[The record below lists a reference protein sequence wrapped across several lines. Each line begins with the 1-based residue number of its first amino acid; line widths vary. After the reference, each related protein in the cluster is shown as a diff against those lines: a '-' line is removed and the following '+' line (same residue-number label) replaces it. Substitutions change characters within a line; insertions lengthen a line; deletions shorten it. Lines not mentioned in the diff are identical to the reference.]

1 MPGAAP
7 ARGVG
12 PEEGAFSFPPR
23 CVPFRPR
30 GTGWCPPTWERPP
43 TFLRPQ
49 FSANLP
55 GKHYPPASPEVTAHL
70 AGHAGE
76 HGPRFTEGQ
85 RRFPSAGPRP
95 ACECP
100 PPTPLHPLFTDLM
113 PCCVLVPHGPL
124 SLGKEPTLQP
134 EEHGEGR
141 CPGLPE
147 GHPGHAPQGE
157 DPMGRQPSPGI
168 V

>member
-12 PEEGAFSFPPR
+12 PEEGAFSFPHVVFLSGLGGPAGAPR
-23 CVPFRPR
+23 HGRGRLLSCVHSSVPTSPGNTTPQPPQKSR
-30 GTGWCPPTWERPP
+30 PTWRVMLVN
-43 TFLRPQ
+43 T
-49 FSANLP
+49 A
-55 GKHYPPASPEVTAHL
+55 PAS
-70 AGHAGE
+70 
-76 HGPRFTEGQ
+76 REGQ